1 MDEITFLVEEAPE
14 GGYIARASGDSIFT
28 EADDLESL
36 EKQFH
41 DAVDCHFDKGE
52 KPRTILWV
60 FNRPAKQPRGA

>member
-14 GGYIARASGDSIFT
+14 GGHIARASDGSIFT

-36 EKQFH
+36 NKQIH

-52 KPRTILWV
+52 KPQTTRWV
-60 FNRPAKQPRGA
+60 SGRPAEVPGDA